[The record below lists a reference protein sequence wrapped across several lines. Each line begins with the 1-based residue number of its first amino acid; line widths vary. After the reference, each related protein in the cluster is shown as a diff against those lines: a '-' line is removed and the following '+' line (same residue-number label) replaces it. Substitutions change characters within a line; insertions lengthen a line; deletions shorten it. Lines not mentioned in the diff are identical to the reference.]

1 MPGPHPPILIS
12 LIRLGPV
19 LLAPAV
25 ALALVGCV
33 AKGRPDAR
41 VAPVVQ
47 RPVPATQPETAD
59 AAEPEDLGRPV
70 EGLIGHVAGQP
81 LYAHRVLDGLED
93 ELRAIGQRE
102 TRAGFRNRATEL
114 IRRRLASLVI
124 DALVLQEAERVLTVG
139 EREGLRQLIEF
150 QREELLR
157 RYGQGSIA
165 LAQRNIVEQTGTR
178 LDRSLQDFRE
188 SVLIRTYLDRKIDP
202 LVNVSRRDI
211 ARYYR
216 DNYTSF
222 NPPAERDVR
231 LLWARDAADAEAIR
245 DRLNAGEAFAEI
257 AAEPLN
263 QYPGKAAV
271 YPIEGEVMFGF
282 DAIDAAVSEL
292 DQGQWVGPIE
302 QQGRYWFVQLDRLT
316 GEDGTT
322 LMDAQA
328 QIERT
333 LRDDQGR
340 RLREDFFDRLR
351 TAGSFTDERAMTE
364 AVLQIATSKYAA
376 AP

>member
-1 MPGPHPPILIS
+1 MPGPKRP
-12 LIRLGPV
+12 RLLRLARCGLL
-19 LLAPAV
+19 LLALPAI
-25 ALALVGCV
+25 GCV
-33 AKGRPDAR
+33 AQGRPDAR

-47 RPVPATQPETAD
+47 RTTTATQPDTPGSE
-59 AAEPEDLGRPV
+59 AEDPGRPV
-70 EGLIGHVAGQP
+70 DGLIGRVAGRP
-81 LYAHRVLDGLED
+81 LYAHRVLEGIED
-93 ELRAIGQRE
+93 ELRAIGRRE
-102 TRAGFRNRATEL
+102 SRAGFRDRATEL
-114 IRRRLASLVI
+114 IRRRLAGLVI
-124 DALVLQEAERVLTVG
+124 DALVLQEAERVLTLG
-139 EREGLRQLIEF
+139 EREGLRQLMEF

-157 RYGQGSIA
+157 KYGQGSIA

-245 DRLNAGEAFAEI
+245 ARLDAGEAFADI

-282 DAIDAAVSEL
+282 DAIDAAVSGL
-292 DQGQWVGPIE
+292 DEGQWVGPIE
-302 QQGRYWFVQLDRLT
+302 QRGRYWFVHLDRLT

-351 TAGSFTDERAMTE
+351 TAGSFTDEQAMTE
-364 AVLQIATSKYAA
+364 AVLQIALSKYAA